1 MFRACAKRSG
11 SVKTQIAADLKKAWS
26 AKITDLRSTLTRSQ
40 LTQAVVVDGTVYVAA
55 KDTHTVHALDAN
67 SGKEKWTY
75 TTGGRIDSAPTYHK
89 GMLICGSADGCV
101 YCLRASDGVLAW
113 KFKAAPAD
121 MLVSVYGQLESAWP
135 VHGSVLVHDDELVL
149 TAGRSTYLDDGL
161 RFYRL
166 NPVTGQVLAE
176 KTITHIDPE
185 TDKQTGKEPF
195 KEAGARAGFNIE
207 GVTTDIMSSGD
218 DMVYLKYM
226 GFDKDGNEIKENK
239 TDHLFSMTSMLAEE
253 WYVRTY
259 WFYGHEFGGGWGGWS
274 YAGRFPSGR
283 IMAFDDDGIFGY
295 GRTVIGGGPTG
306 HKADQYH
313 LYKNDGWSDGQS
325 PIVRAM
331 VKAGDKI
338 VAAGPVDLRKKSSA
352 LLAYEN
358 EEEALASF
366 KGEKGVVMRV
376 VSAKDGTVLSEQDID
391 AVPAFDGM
399 SAADGA
405 VFIALKNGELQ
416 CWK

>member
-1 MFRACAKRSG
+1 
-11 SVKTQIAADLKKAWS
+11 
-26 AKITDLRSTLTRSQ
+26 
-40 LTQAVVVDGTVYVAA
+40 
-55 KDTHTVHALDAN
+55 
-67 SGKEKWTY
+67 
-75 TTGGRIDSAPTYHK
+75 
-89 GMLICGSADGCV
+89 
-101 YCLRASDGVLAW
+101 
-113 KFKAAPAD
+113 
-121 MLVSVYGQLESAWP
+121 
-135 VHGSVLVHDDELVL
+135 
-149 TAGRSTYLDDGL
+149 
-161 RFYRL
+161 
-166 NPVTGQVLAE
+166 
-176 KTITHIDPE
+176 
-185 TDKQTGKEPF
+185 
-195 KEAGARAGFNIE
+195 
-207 GVTTDIMSSGD
+207 
-218 DMVYLKYM
+218 
-226 GFDKDGNEIKENK
+226 
-239 TDHLFSMTSMLAEE
+239 
-253 WYVRTY
+253 
-259 WFYGHEFGGGWGGWS
+259 
-274 YAGRFPSGR
+274 
-283 IMAFDDDGIFGY
+283 MAFDDDGIFGY
-295 GRTVIGGGPTG
+295 GRTTIGGGATG

-376 VSAKDGTVLSEQDID
+376 VSANDGTVLSEQELD

>member
-1 MFRACAKRSG
+1 
-11 SVKTQIAADLKKAWS
+11 
-26 AKITDLRSTLTRSQ
+26 
-40 LTQAVVVDGTVYVAA
+40 
-55 KDTHTVHALDAN
+55 
-67 SGKEKWTY
+67 
-75 TTGGRIDSAPTYHK
+75 
-89 GMLICGSADGCV
+89 
-101 YCLRASDGVLAW
+101 
-113 KFKAAPAD
+113 
-121 MLVSVYGQLESAWP
+121 
-135 VHGSVLVHDDELVL
+135 
-149 TAGRSTYLDDGL
+149 
-161 RFYRL
+161 
-166 NPVTGQVLAE
+166 
-176 KTITHIDPE
+176 
-185 TDKQTGKEPF
+185 
-195 KEAGARAGFNIE
+195 
-207 GVTTDIMSSGD
+207 
-218 DMVYLKYM
+218 M

-283 IMAFDDDGIFGY
+283 IMAFDADGIFGY
-295 GRTVIGGGPTG
+295 GRATIGGGPTG

-313 LYKNDGWSDGQS
+313 LYKQDGWSDLNA

-338 VAAGPVDLRKKSSA
+338 VAAGPADLRKKSPA
-352 LLAYEN
+352 LLAYDN
-358 EEEALASF
+358 EQEALASF

-376 VSAKDGTVLSEQDID
+376 VSAEDGTVLSEQKID

-405 VFIALKNGELQ
+405 VFITLKNGELQ

>member
-1 MFRACAKRSG
+1 
-11 SVKTQIAADLKKAWS
+11 
-26 AKITDLRSTLTRSQ
+26 
-40 LTQAVVVDGTVYVAA
+40 
-55 KDTHTVHALDAN
+55 
-67 SGKEKWTY
+67 
-75 TTGGRIDSAPTYHK
+75 
-89 GMLICGSADGCV
+89 
-101 YCLRASDGVLAW
+101 
-113 KFKAAPAD
+113 
-121 MLVSVYGQLESAWP
+121 
-135 VHGSVLVHDDELVL
+135 
-149 TAGRSTYLDDGL
+149 
-161 RFYRL
+161 
-166 NPVTGQVLAE
+166 
-176 KTITHIDPE
+176 
-185 TDKQTGKEPF
+185 
-195 KEAGARAGFNIE
+195 
-207 GVTTDIMSSGD
+207 
-218 DMVYLKYM
+218 
-226 GFDKDGNEIKENK
+226 
-239 TDHLFSMTSMLAEE
+239 MLAEE

-274 YAGRFPSGR
+274 YAGKFPSGR

-306 HKADQYH
+306 HKADQYQ
-313 LYKNDGWSDGQS
+313 LYKNDGWSDEQS

-331 VKAGDKI
+331 VKAGDKV
-338 VAAGPVDLRKKSSA
+338 VAAGPVDLREKSSR

-376 VSAKDGTVLSEQDID
+376 VSARDGTVLSEQTID